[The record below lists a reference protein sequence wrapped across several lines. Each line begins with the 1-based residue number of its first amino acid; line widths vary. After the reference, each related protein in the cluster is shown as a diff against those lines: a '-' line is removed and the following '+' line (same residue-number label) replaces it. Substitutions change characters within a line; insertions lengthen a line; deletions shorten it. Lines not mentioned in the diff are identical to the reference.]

1 MNPMTPKRNSRK
13 PALSPR
19 PGGNARTTI
28 AVQGARVHNLK
39 NISVEIPRD
48 SLVVVTGLSGSGKS
62 SLAFDTIYAEGQ
74 RRYME
79 SLSSFAKRFVAQVS
93 KPDVD
98 FVFGLSPVISIEQK
112 TIASNPRS
120 TVGTMT
126 DIASYLNLLFAT
138 IGQPHCP
145 RTGEPTPGR
154 TSSQILEAILSLPEG
169 TEIELRAP
177 VFKVYGEEL
186 DFVFTEVRKKGCR
199 RLIVDGKPVD
209 ISQQIE
215 LDESSIQHMDAVV
228 DRFQVSRKHEKA
240 IKAGIAS
247 TLLVGDGL
255 LQVHVGKGASRT
267 QADQFYRALCSPTH
281 HFVYGDIGPDF
292 FMFNNPESACRT
304 CGGLGVD
311 KVTHPEL
318 LIPDPKRSIL
328 GGCFVREAFKYN
340 PDTWDGRM
348 MFSLSQALGFALDAR
363 WCDLRDDVR
372 QTILYGLDSKKI
384 VLTSPP
390 DAKVKRDDQEGREVG
405 FGGIARR
412 IERYYRRYRQRGEA
426 SSRMEAW
433 LDKVMVEHTCP
444 DCKGARLRATRLLF
458 KIEGAGGRAGAG
470 AERGARVPAT
480 QVKTIHD
487 VGQLNFDELYAFLGT
502 VKPAGRGAD
511 AGRQVLKEIRGR
523 LELLLGIGLDYLNF
537 NRRSGTLSGGE
548 SQRIRLSTQIGS
560 GLMGMLYVLDEP
572 SIGLHPKDN
581 VKMIATLERL
591 RDIGNT
597 VIVVEHDED
606 TIRAAD
612 HVVEMGPGPGVHG
625 GRVVVQGTL
634 DDVLACKASPTGQFL
649 SGRRSIATPRQRR
662 NGNGKTLNVRGGREN
677 NLKSLDVTFPLGQLV
692 AITGASGSGKSTLV
706 NEILYKALW
715 KRLVDT
721 RTLPGEHDAVD
732 GIEHVHKVVNIDQT
746 PIGRNSRS
754 NPATYVGFY
763 DAIRDLF
770 TQAPLSVE
778 RDYKPGRFSF
788 NVKGGRCEECQGEG
802 VITTQLYFM
811 PDVEV
816 TCGACKGARF
826 NSETLEV
833 TLRGKTISDVL
844 NTSIEEGV
852 TFFAGEPAVRR
863 KIEVLND
870 LGLGYLT
877 LGQSATTLSGGEA
890 QRIKIATELSTL
902 QRSKHTVY
910 ILDEPTTGLHLAD
923 VERLL
928 AALNRLVDAGH
939 TVLLIEHHMDVI
951 KTADHVIDLGPEG
964 GHAGGEV
971 VATGTPEGIAA
982 CKASHTGRF
991 LKAHLRAGAA

>member
-1 MNPMTPKRNSRK
+1 MTQSKSSRRPSRQAADPRLRTSIPSTSPGR
-13 PALSPR
+13 PA
-19 PGGNARTTI
+19 ARTTLS
-28 AVQGARVHNLK
+28 VQGARVHNLK

-48 SLVVVTGLSGSGKS
+48 SLIVVTGLSGSGKS

-79 SLSSFAKRFVAQVS
+79 SLSTFAKRFVAQVT

-112 TIASNPRS
+112 TLANNPRS

-145 RTGEPTPGR
+145 RSGEPTPSR
-154 TSSQILEAILSLPEG
+154 TSSQILEAILSLPRG
-169 TEIELRAP
+169 TEVELRAP
-177 VFKVYGEEL
+177 VFKVYGEDL

-199 RLIVDGKPVD
+199 RMIVDGKSVD
-209 ISQQIE
+209 LSGKTE
-215 LDESSIQHMDAVV
+215 LEASDVRHMDAVV
-228 DRFQVSRKHEKA
+228 DRFVVDRRHEKA
-240 IKAGIAS
+240 IKAGIAAA
-247 TLLVGDGL
+247 LLVGDGL
-255 LQVHVGKGASRT
+255 VQVHVGKGTSKAEGER
-267 QADQFYRALCSPTH
+267 FYKGLCSPTH
-281 HFVYGDIGPDF
+281 HFVYGDIGPVF
-292 FMFNNPESACRT
+292 FVFNNPESACRT

-311 KVTHPEL
+311 KLTHPEL
-318 LIPDPKRSIL
+318 LVPDPKRSIL

-340 PDTWDGRM
+340 PDTWDGRL
-348 MFSLSQALGFALDAR
+348 MFSLSSALGFALDSP
-363 WCDLRDDVR
+363 WQQLPEKIR
-372 QTILYGLDSKKI
+372 QAILYGIEPRKI
-384 VLTSPP
+384 AVMSPP
-390 DAKVKRDDQEGREVG
+390 DAKVKAVDQEGREVG

-444 DCKGARLRATRLLF
+444 DCNGARVRPTRLLF
-458 KIEGAGGRAGAG
+458 TIGGR
-470 AERGARVPAT
+470 
-480 QVKTIHD
+480 TIHD
-487 VGQLNFDELYAFLGT
+487 VGQLNFDELQSFLAT
-502 VKPAGRGAD
+502 VKTGGRGAD
-511 AGRQVLKEIRGR
+511 AGRQVLSEIRAR
-523 LELLLGIGLDYLNF
+523 LKLLLGIGLDYLNF

-581 VKMIATLERL
+581 TKMIATLESL

-634 DDVLACKASPTGQFL
+634 DDVLECKASPTGQFF
-649 SGRRSIATPRQRR
+649 SGKRSIAVPLRR
-662 NGNGKTLNVRGGREN
+662 RKGNGKSIVIRGAREN
-677 NLKSLDVTFPLGQLV
+677 NLKSVNVTIPLGRLV

-706 NEILYKALW
+706 NEVLFKALW
-715 KRLVDT
+715 KKLEDT
-721 RTLPGEHDAVD
+721 RTLPGEHDGVD
-732 GIEHVHKVVNIDQT
+732 GLEHVHKVVSIDQS

-763 DAIRDLF
+763 DVIRDLF
-770 TQAPLSVE
+770 TDAPLAIE
-778 RDYKPGRFSF
+778 REYKPGRFSF

-833 TLRGKTISDVL
+833 TVRGKTIDDVL
-844 NTSIEEGV
+844 NMSVEEGAAFFV
-852 TFFAGEPAVRR
+852 TEPALAR

-890 QRIKIATELSTL
+890 QRIKIATELSKL

-928 AALNRLVDAGH
+928 VSLNQLVDAGH
-939 TVLLIEHHMDVI
+939 TVILIEHHMDVI

-964 GHAGGEV
+964 GHAGGQVV
-971 VATGTPEGIAA
+971 VAGTPEDVVR
-982 CKASHTGRF
+982 CRASHTGRF
-991 LKAHLRAGAA
+991 LKGHLKGRITS

>member
-1 MNPMTPKRNSRK
+1 MKNPK
-13 PALSPR
+13 PSSPA
-19 PGGNARTTI
+19 ARTTI

-39 NISVEIPRD
+39 NISLEIPRD
-48 SLVVVTGLSGSGKS
+48 KLVVITGLSGSGKS

-79 SLSSFAKRFVAQVS
+79 SLSTFAKRFVAQVT

-98 FVFGLSPVISIEQK
+98 YVFGLSPVISIEQR
-112 TIASNPRS
+112 TLTSNPRS

-126 DIASYLNLLFAT
+126 DIASYLNLLYAT
-138 IGQPHCP
+138 IGQAHCP
-145 RTGEPTPGR
+145 RTGEPTPSR
-154 TSSQILEAILSLPEG
+154 SSAQILEAILALPEG
-169 TEIELRAP
+169 TDLELRAP
-177 VFKVYGEEL
+177 VFKMYGEDL
-186 DFVFTEVRKKGCR
+186 DFVLTELRKKGCR
-199 RLIVDGKPVD
+199 RLIADGKPID
-209 ISQQIE
+209 ISEETDI
-215 LDESSIQHMDAVV
+215 DESAVRHMEAVV
-228 DRFQVSRKHEKA
+228 DRFVVHRRHEKA
-240 IKAGIAS
+240 IKAGIAAA
-247 TLLVGDGL
+247 LLVGDGL
-255 LQVHVGKGASRT
+255 VQVHIVKGPAKAEAAR
-267 QADQFYRALCSPTH
+267 FYGGLCSATH
-281 HFVYGDIGPDF
+281 HFVYGDISPEY

-311 KVTHPEL
+311 KLTHPEL
-318 LIPDPKRSIL
+318 LVPDPTRSIL

-348 MFSLSQALGFALDAR
+348 MFSLATALGFPLDCPWHQLTETAR
-363 WCDLRDDVR
+363 SA
-372 QTILYGLDSKKI
+372 ILYGIDSRKI
-384 VLTSPP
+384 RVTSPP
-390 DAKVKRDDQEGREVG
+390 DAKIKRDDHEDREVG

-412 IERYYRRYRQRGEA
+412 IERYYRRYRQRGET
-426 SSRMEAW
+426 SSRMEEW
-433 LDKVMVEHTCP
+433 LDKVMVERTCP
-444 DCKGARLRATRLLF
+444 DCNGARLRATRLLF
-458 KIEGAGGRAGAG
+458 RIAGR
-470 AERGARVPAT
+470 T
-480 QVKTIHD
+480 LFD
-487 VGQLNFDELYAFLGT
+487 VGQLHFDELHLFLGT
-502 VKPAGRGAD
+502 IKPTGRGAD
-511 AGRQVLKEIRGR
+511 AGRQVLKEIRNR

-537 NRRSGTLSGGE
+537 NRRSSTLSGGE

-612 HVVEMGPGPGVHG
+612 HLVEMGPGPGVHG
-625 GRVVVQGTL
+625 GEVVAQGKI
-634 DDVLACKASPTGQFL
+634 DDLLKCKASPTGQFL
-649 SGRRSIATPRQRR
+649 SGRRSIATPVRR
-662 NGNGKTLNVRGGREN
+662 RDGNGRAVVLRGMREN
-677 NLKSLDVTFPLGQLV
+677 NLKGIDVTIPLGKLV
-692 AITGASGSGKSTLV
+692 AITGASGSGKSTMV

-721 RTLPGEHDAVD
+721 RTLPGQHD
-732 GIEHVHKVVNIDQT
+732 GIDGVEHVHKVVNIDQS

-763 DAIRDLF
+763 DTIRDLF
-770 TQAPLSVE
+770 TQAPLSIE
-778 RDYKPGRFSF
+778 REYKPGRFSF

-802 VITTQLYFM
+802 TITTQLYFM

-816 TCGACKGARF
+816 MCGACKGARF

-833 TLRGKTISDVL
+833 TLRGKTVDDVL
-844 NTSIEEGV
+844 NMSVEEGV
-852 TFFAGEPAVRR
+852 VFFASEPTVAR
-863 KIEVLND
+863 KIQVLAD

-923 VERLL
+923 VQRLL
-928 AALNRLVDAGH
+928 ESLNRLVDAGH
-939 TVLLIEHHMDVI
+939 TVLLIEHHLDVI
-951 KTADHVIDLGPEG
+951 KTADYVIDLGPEG

-971 VATGTPEGIAA
+971 VATGTPEDIVA
-982 CKASHTGRF
+982 CKASYTGQF
-991 LKAHLRAGAA
+991 LKPHMKRPASR

>member
-1 MNPMTPKRNSRK
+1 MSSK
-13 PALSPR
+13 PLTA
-19 PGGNARTTI
+19 ARTTI

-48 SLVVVTGLSGSGKS
+48 RLVVVTGLSGSGKS

-74 RRYME
+74 RRYLE
-79 SLSSFAKRFVAQVS
+79 SLSSYAKRFVAQVS

-112 TIASNPRS
+112 NVGSNPRS

-138 IGQPHCP
+138 IAEPHCP
-145 RTGEPTPGR
+145 RTGEAVPNR
-154 TSSQILEAILSLPEG
+154 SSSQILEAILSLPEG
-169 TEIELRAP
+169 TQIELRAP

-186 DFVFTEVRKKGCR
+186 EFVFTEVRKKGCR
-199 RLIVDGKPVD
+199 TLIADGRPLD
-209 ISQQIE
+209 LSQEIE
-215 LDESSIQHMDAVV
+215 MEASDVEHMDAVV
-228 DRFQVSRKHEKA
+228 DRFVVSRRHEKA
-240 IKAGIAS
+240 IKAGIGA

-255 LQVHVGKGASRT
+255 LQVHVGKGATRA
-267 QADQFYRALCSPTH
+267 QAEQFYRGISSATH
-281 HFVYGDIGPDF
+281 HFVYGDIGPEF
-292 FMFNNPESACRT
+292 FVFNNPESACRT

-318 LIPDPKRSIL
+318 LVPDPSRSIL
-328 GGCFVREAFKYN
+328 GGCFVHEAFRYN

-348 MFSLSQALGFALDAR
+348 MFSLAATLDFPLDAPWTQLPQKIR
-363 WCDLRDDVR
+363 NA
-372 QTILYGLDSKKI
+372 ILYGIEPKKI
-384 VLTSPP
+384 VLRTPP
-390 DAKVKRDDQEGREVG
+390 DAKVKNEKGEGREVG

-412 IERYYRRYRQRGEA
+412 IERHYRRYRQRGEA
-426 SSRMEAW
+426 NSRMEEW

-444 DCKGARLRATRLLF
+444 DCRGARLRATRQLF
-458 KIEGAGGRAGAG
+458 TIGG
-470 AERGARVPAT
+470 
-480 QVKTIHD
+480 KTLYEI
-487 VGQLNFDELYAFLGT
+487 GQLNFDELHAFLGT

-523 LELLLGIGLDYLNF
+523 VDLLLGIGLDYLNF

-548 SQRIRLSTQIGS
+548 AQRIRLSTQIGS

-597 VIVVEHDED
+597 VIVVEHDEE

-612 HVVEMGPGPGVHG
+612 HLIEMGPGAGVHG

-634 DDVLACKASPTGQFL
+634 RDVLASKASPTGQFF
-649 SGRRSIATPRQRR
+649 SGRRAIAVPPKRR
-662 NGNGKTLNVRGGREN
+662 KGNGKALTVRGAREN
-677 NLKSLDVTFPLGQLV
+677 NLKSIDVSFPLGTMV

-715 KRLVDT
+715 KHLVDT
-721 RTLPGEHDAVD
+721 RTLPGEHDAIE
-732 GIEHVHKVVNIDQT
+732 GIEHVHKVVSIDQAA
-746 PIGRNSRS
+746 IGRNSRS

-778 RDYKPGRFSF
+778 REYKPGRFSF

-802 VITTQLYFM
+802 TITTQLYFM

-816 TCGACKGARF
+816 TCGVCKGARF

-844 NTSIEEGV
+844 NMSIEEGV
-852 TFFAGEPAVRR
+852 AFFAGEPAIGKKV
-863 KIEVLND
+863 EVLNQ

-890 QRIKIATELSTL
+890 QRVKIATELSTL

-928 AALNRLVDAGH
+928 ESLNKLVDAGH

-951 KTADHVIDLGPEG
+951 KAADHVVDLGPEG

-971 VATGTPEGIAA
+971 VVTGTPEQVVRSR
-982 CKASHTGRF
+982 ASHTGRF
-991 LKAHLRAGAA
+991 LKPHLRG

>member
-1 MNPMTPKRNSRK
+1 MAAKTAVKRNGKTGRRAGSEAGPGRVTNDKGNGVGDRK
-13 PALSPR
+13 
-19 PGGNARTTI
+19 GVARTTI

-39 NISVEIPRD
+39 NITVELPRD
-48 SLVVVTGLSGSGKS
+48 SLIVVTGLSGSGKS

-79 SLSSFAKRFVAQVS
+79 SLSSYAKRFVAQVS

-138 IGQPHCP
+138 IAEAHCP

-154 TSSQILEAILSLPEG
+154 TSSQVLEAILSLPEG

-177 VFKVYGEEL
+177 IFKVYGEDL
-186 DFVFTEVRKKGCR
+186 DFVFTELRKKGCR
-199 RLIVDGKPVD
+199 RLIIDGKPVD
-209 ISQQIE
+209 ISGEVE
-215 LDESSIQHMDAVV
+215 LVESKVRQMDAVV
-228 DRFQVSRKHEKA
+228 DRFIVGRKHEKA
-240 IKAGIAS
+240 IKAGIAAA
-247 TLLVGDGL
+247 LLVGDGL
-255 LQVHVGKGASRT
+255 IKVHIVKGVSKAE
-267 QADQFYRALCSPTH
+267 ADRFYRGLSSATH
-281 HFVYGDIGPDF
+281 HFVYGDIQPEY

-304 CGGLGVD
+304 CGGLGVH
-311 KVTHPEL
+311 KLTHPEL
-318 LIPDPKRSIL
+318 LVPDARRSID
-328 GGCFVREAFKYN
+328 GGCFVREAFRYN

-348 MFSLSQALGFALDAR
+348 MYSLAKALNFSLETSWEKLPER
-363 WCDLRDDVR
+363 VR
-372 QTILYGLDSKKI
+372 QAVLYGLDERK
-384 VLTSPP
+384 VPMLTPP
-390 DAKVKRDDQEGREVG
+390 DAKSPREKWEGKEVG

-412 IERYYRRYRQRGEA
+412 IERGYRRYRQRGEA
-426 SSRMEAW
+426 NSGMEAW

-444 DCKGARLRATRLLF
+444 DCNGARVRATRLLF
-458 KIEGAGGRAGAG
+458 TIDGKNIHEVGG
-470 AERGARVPAT
+470 
-480 QVKTIHD
+480 
-487 VGQLNFDELYAFLGT
+487 LNFDELHGFLGK
-502 VKPAGRGAD
+502 VKPAGRSAT
-511 AGRQVLKEIRGR
+511 AGRQVLGEIRSR
-523 LELLLGIGLDYLNF
+523 VELLLGIGLDYLNL

-581 VKMIATLERL
+581 VKMIATLESL

-597 VIVVEHDED
+597 VIVVEHDEA

-625 GRVVVQGTL
+625 GEVVVQGKL
-634 DDVLACKASPTGQFL
+634 DDVLACEASPTGQYL
-649 SGRRSIATPRQRR
+649 SGKRSIETPWRR
-662 NGNGKTLNVRGGREN
+662 RTGNGKMLKVRGAREN
-677 NLKSLDVTFPLGQLV
+677 NLKNIDVTFPLGELV
-692 AITGASGSGKSTLV
+692 AITGASGSGKSTLI

-721 RTLPGEHDAVD
+721 RTLPGEHDGLD
-732 GIEHVHKVVNIDQT
+732 GVEHIHKVVNIDQT

-754 NPATYVGFY
+754 NPATYIGFY
-763 DAIRDLF
+763 DTIRDLF
-770 TQAPLSVE
+770 AQAPMSVE
-778 RDYKPGRFSF
+778 REYKVGRFSF

-816 TCGACKGARF
+816 ICGACKGARF
-826 NSETLEV
+826 NSDTLEV
-833 TLRGKTISDVL
+833 TLRGKTITDVL
-844 NTSIEEGV
+844 NMPVEEAV
-852 TFFAGEPAVRR
+852 SFFASEAALRK

-890 QRIKIATELSTL
+890 QRIKIATELSKL
-902 QRSKHTVY
+902 QRAKHTVY

-928 AALNRLVDAGH
+928 ESLNKLVDAGH
-939 TVLLIEHHMDVI
+939 TVLLIEHHLDVI
-951 KTADHVIDLGPEG
+951 KTADYVIDLGPEG

-971 VATGTPEGIAA
+971 VATGTPEAIAA
-982 CKASHTGRF
+982 CKKSHTGQF
-991 LKAHLRAGAA
+991 LRPHLIT